1 MRIEIQQERKHA
13 RSIARTLEIGEFAHP
28 DGIEP
33 EIVLPHLGEALD
45 AREEI
50 VPFDAVI
57 GAILIWDIVNLEF
70 V

>member
-1 MRIEIQQERKHA
+1 MRVA
-13 RSIARTLEIGEFAHP
+13 SRTLEIGEFGHP
-28 DGIEP
+28 DRIEA

-50 VPFDAVI
+50 VPFDAII
-57 GAILIWDIVNLEF
+57 GAILVRNIVSLEF